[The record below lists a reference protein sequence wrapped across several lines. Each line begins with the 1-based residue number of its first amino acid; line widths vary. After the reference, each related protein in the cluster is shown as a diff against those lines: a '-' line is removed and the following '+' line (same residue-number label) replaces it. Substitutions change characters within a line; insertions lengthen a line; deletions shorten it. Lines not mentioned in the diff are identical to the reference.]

1 MWSWTFLVKLSNIFN
16 SFSLN
21 LSAMLL
27 KDQCVKFL
35 QVEVFGQSSY
45 LVTEWPTTK
54 SHQHFADLICAE
66 FQTSL
71 GFNIS
76 TKPAAA
82 AACAGAA
89 KPFII
94 QHNAHCWLKWCKAPG
109 SAGLE
114 LRKYCMLCGFG
125 FYSSLCRSLMD
136 RESVLTITRLWG
148 WSRKEPFCFS
158 LILSHFKSQ

>member
-1 MWSWTFLVKLSNIFN
+1 
-16 SFSLN
+16 
-21 LSAMLL
+21 MLL
-27 KDQCVKFL
+27 KDQCVKFFVK
-35 QVEVFGQSSY
+35 VEVFGQSSY

-109 SAGLE
+109 SAGL
-114 LRKYCMLCGFG
+114 LSCGNTVCCVDLGFILLCV
-125 FYSSLCRSLMD
+125 
-136 RESVLTITRLWG
+136 EV
-148 WSRKEPFCFS
+148 
-158 LILSHFKSQ
+158 